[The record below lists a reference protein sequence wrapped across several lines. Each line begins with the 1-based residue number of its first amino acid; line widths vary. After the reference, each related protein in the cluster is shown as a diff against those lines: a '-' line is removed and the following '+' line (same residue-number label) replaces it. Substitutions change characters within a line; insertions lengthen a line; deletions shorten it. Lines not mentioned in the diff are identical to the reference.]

1 MHIDNAGCKSEPC
14 RPASMQ
20 MHSAIIRVIAV
31 PNKKAL
37 IPQEFRQRQNA
48 SSFHGYNRTKSIGM
62 GFFFLSFLLAIIF
75 EENTSSVSLNMIRSI
90 MFWKICYL
98 QLKIIKDN
106 CKKNVL
112 KQVTSSTNKN

>member
-37 IPQEFRQRQNA
+37 ISQEFRQRQNA
-48 SSFHGYNRTKSIGM
+48 SFFHGDNITKSIGM
-62 GFFFLSFLLAIIF
+62 GFFFFLSFLLAIIF
-75 EENTSSVSLNMIRSI
+75 EENTSGVSLNMIRSI
-90 MFWKICYL
+90 MF
-98 QLKIIKDN
+98 
-106 CKKNVL
+106 
-112 KQVTSSTNKN
+112 